1 MYQSITLGNR
11 FTALQKVRGLLLDVC
26 LLSILDGGICMM
38 LIRAVKAIHAR
49 SCMHCQPIVVLQ
61 MLGDLLLAHIR
72 QLFEWVLP
80 ACLRFVRKNVKEI
93 QPSLD
98 TNLAQACMRLF
109 YSLVDEFRPSGSE
122 DAPVP
127 PKGEF
132 DMDMLHLA
140 LFAVPC
146 LAPFHTAW
154 YFYACWRL
162 FDRHSKQ
169 LGCTAFKLYA
179 TWCANTAS

>member
-1 MYQSITLGNR
+1 
-11 FTALQKVRGLLLDVC
+11 
-26 LLSILDGGICMM
+26 
-38 LIRAVKAIHAR
+38 
-49 SCMHCQPIVVLQ
+49 

-127 PKGEF
+127 PKG
-132 DMDMLHLA
+132 LIWKCCIWR
-140 LFAVPC
+140 C
-146 LAPFHTAW
+146 LQCHA
-154 YFYACWRL
+154 
-162 FDRHSKQ
+162 
-169 LGCTAFKLYA
+169 
-179 TWCANTAS
+179 